1 MRRPTVADAREAEVA
16 AGVPVVA
23 HVTVDRGSAFRA
35 RRRADRNVP
44 PLIELASDR
53 YERLYY
59 RLADSVAR
67 LPRIAVFGDETA
79 VVATVA
85 ANLAAAAA
93 RSARST
99 LLLDT
104 DFDSR
109 SVASVMRVRTVPGVA
124 EVLARRVHWSSAVTH
139 AVVGRDRVVDV
150 LPAGYMKGGG
160 SLAGA
165 VDGFRAE
172 IDNIAKRYDAV
183 IVSAPVSRR
192 GAASAVSASVPDA
205 IVCVCVGRTPV
216 RVLQRIVNDARAD
229 GSRIRGLVV
238 WKIDIPD
245 LDLSNAESGDRSSEA
260 PEPERQLV

>member
-1 MRRPTVADAREAEVA
+1 
-16 AGVPVVA
+16 
-23 HVTVDRGSAFRA
+23 
-35 RRRADRNVP
+35 
-44 PLIELASDR
+44 
-53 YERLYY
+53 
-59 RLADSVAR
+59 
-67 LPRIAVFGDETA
+67 
-79 VVATVA
+79 
-85 ANLAAAAA
+85 
-93 RSARST
+93 
-99 LLLDT
+99 
-104 DFDSR
+104 
-109 SVASVMRVRTVPGVA
+109 
-124 EVLARRVHWSSAVTH
+124 
-139 AVVGRDRVVDV
+139 
-150 LPAGYMKGGG
+150 MKGGG